1 MAGETGLNI
10 IKDGLIFYIDAS
22 NSKSYVSGSTKWN
35 DLSRGGSNGTLINSP
50 TYNPSN
56 GGGIVFDG
64 VDDYVDCGNSSTIL
78 VGNTLSCFV
87 WAYIGSTTAYQ
98 PMAAKVTGT
107 YDSGWE
113 ISNSNGIA
121 RVTLRPA
128 VAGNNNVSAGTFV
141 LNTWNYVG
149 FTCDNTTIRLYL
161 NNVLTGNT
169 AASSLTLN
177 STENLTIGKR
187 AAGNLYIGTIANV
200 SMYNRALSVNEI
212 NQNYNTMKSRYN
224 I

>member
-10 IKDGLIFYIDAS
+10 VKDGLVFYIDAANS
-22 NSKSYVSGSTKWN
+22 NSYISGSTKWN

-50 TYNPSN
+50 TYNSSN
-56 GGGIVFDG
+56 GGSIVFDG
-64 VDDYVDCGNSSTIL
+64 VDDYIDCGNSSTIL

-141 LNTWNYVG
+141 INTWNYVG
-149 FTCDNTTIRLYL
+149 FTCDNVNIRLYL
-161 NNVLTGNT
+161 NNVLTGTT
-169 AASSLTLN
+169 AVSSVTLN
-177 STENLTIGKR
+177 SIENLTIGKR
-187 AAGNLYIGTIANV
+187 AAGNLYIGRIANT
-200 SMYNRALSVNEI
+200 SIYNRALSTTEI
-212 NQNYNTMKSRYN
+212 TQNFNTMKSRFN